1 MIRALI
7 ETSLIDWD
15 GKITMVLFC
24 DTCNLNCPYC
34 QNWRL
39 LSDPGAHDIIPW
51 NSIERIIADK
61 ETWLDGIVLTG
72 GEPLVCLSETITLC
86 QRIKH
91 LGMLVKC
98 DTNGTLPDALRSLIM
113 QELVDYVAM
122 DIKAPLDERYALAAG
137 MSAPIDTVRE
147 SIDLLMTGTVEY
159 EFRTTCVPGII
170 DTDGIHAI
178 GKAIQGAGKWALQTY
193 VPEHAREETF
203 RAPLPS
209 GYQDMMHRY
218 LVIAQRYVVNSILRG
233 RI

>member
-51 NSIERIIADK
+51 ESIERSIVEK
-61 ETWLDGIVLTG
+61 KTWLDGIVLTG
-72 GEPLVCLSETITLC
+72 GEPLVCLPETITLC

-91 LGMLVKC
+91 LGMMVKC
-98 DTNGTLPDALRSLIM
+98 DTNGTLPDALRSLIT
-113 QELVDYVAM
+113 QKLVDYIAM
-122 DIKAPLDERYALAAG
+122 DIKAPLDGRYADAAG
-137 MSAPIDTVRE
+137 ISAPIDAVRE
-147 SIDLLMTGTVEY
+147 SIDLLMTGTIGY
-159 EFRTTCVPGII
+159 EFRTTCVPGLI
-170 DTDGIHAI
+170 DADGVHTI
-178 GKAIQGAGKWALQTY
+178 GKAIQGASKWALQAY

-203 RAPLPS
+203 RAPLPV
-209 GYQDMMHRY
+209 GYQDTMQRY
-218 LVIAQRYVVNSILRG
+218 LAIAQRYVTDAILRG